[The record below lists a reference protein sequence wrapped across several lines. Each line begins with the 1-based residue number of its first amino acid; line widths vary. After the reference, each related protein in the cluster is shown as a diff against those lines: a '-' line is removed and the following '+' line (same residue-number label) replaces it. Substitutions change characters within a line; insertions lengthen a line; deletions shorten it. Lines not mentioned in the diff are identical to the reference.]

1 VNHSRKVG
9 KVPNNVMISHCGAK
23 YAIGQGPHFYGI
35 WDVAAL
41 ESQPLEWWHK
51 TPEGWAAAWTRFA
64 SAEVPGTIAPV
75 SQPAVEPAAAATTGV
90 NAGRRPLLAAGLLA
104 AGVVLGVV
112 GLFGDY
118 LAGSS
123 LAQQASNLVPHVI
136 YLAVWTASA
145 VLIMFGGARLRAG
158 ALLATGLSIVTFGLF
173 LADAGTPITY
183 GAHTAGAGLVLS
195 LLGWLAC
202 AMGSAVALRIAPAN
216 RFRRPLGHETVPL
229 IMIIVAALGT
239 AIAFAPSWDSY
250 ALHALNGFSQ
260 TITAGNAFANPAAVI
275 AGDVAVMAAVV
286 AVVAVAAFWRPV
298 RLGAALVAGAI
309 VPMLA
314 QVISALI
321 LVREPASPTQFGI
334 SPAQAAGLGL
344 TIQSGLTVIFWVF
357 CAFVAILILLCGWMI
372 ISPAAEVPSQ
382 AQWLPAGPGAG
393 AHDYAA
399 TPVASYGQFA
409 PVSAPPAA
417 QAPASGSAPAAQQ

>member
-1 VNHSRKVG
+1 
-9 KVPNNVMISHCGAK
+9 MISHRGAK
-23 YAIGQGPHFYGI
+23 YAIGQGPQFYGI

-41 ESQPLEWWHK
+41 QSQPLEWWHK

-75 SQPAVEPAAAATTGV
+75 GQPAVEPAAAATTAV
-90 NAGRRPLLAAGLLA
+90 TAGRWPLIAAGLIA

-118 LAGSS
+118 LVGSS
-123 LAQQASNLVPHVI
+123 LAQSASDLVPHVI
-136 YLAVWTASA
+136 YLAAWTASA
-145 VLIMFGGARLRAG
+145 VLIMFGGARLRVG

-173 LADAGTPITY
+173 LADAGTPITD

-202 AMGSAVALRIAPAN
+202 AMGSAVALRIGPAN
-216 RFRRPLGHETVPL
+216 RLSQPAGHDTVPL

-250 ALHALNGFSQ
+250 ALATLSGFSQ
-260 TITAGNAFANPAAVI
+260 TITAGNAFANPAAVM
-275 AGDVAVMAAVV
+275 AGDVAVMVAVV

-298 RLGAALVAGAI
+298 RFGAALVAGAI

-321 LVREPASPTQFGI
+321 LVRQPASPTQFGI

-344 TIQSGLTVIFWVF
+344 TIHSGLTAIFWVF

-372 ISPAAEVPSQ
+372 ISPAAQVPS
-382 AQWLPAGPGAG
+382 G
-393 AHDYAA
+393 
-399 TPVASYGQFA
+399 ASYGQLMPA
-409 PVSAPPAA
+409 SGTPVG
-417 QAPASGSAPAAQQ
+417 QAPAPSATSAPQP

>member
-1 VNHSRKVG
+1 
-9 KVPNNVMISHCGAK
+9 MISHRGAK

-41 ESQPLEWWHK
+41 QSQPLEWWHK

-75 SQPAVEPAAAATTGV
+75 SQPSVEPAVGTVTVV
-90 NAGRRPLLAAGLLA
+90 NAGRRPLIAAGLLA

-118 LAGSS
+118 VAGSS
-123 LAQQASNLVPHVI
+123 LAQVSSDLVPHVI
-136 YLAVWTASA
+136 YLAVWTVSA
-145 VLIMFGGARLRAG
+145 VLIMSGGARLRAG

-173 LADAGTPITY
+173 LADAGTPITD

-202 AMGSAVALRIAPAN
+202 AIGSAAALRIGPPSRFSRPA
-216 RFRRPLGHETVPL
+216 GYDTVPL
-229 IMIIVAALGT
+229 MMIIVAALGT

-250 ALHALNGFSQ
+250 ALHTLTGFSQ
-260 TITAGNAFANPAAVI
+260 TITEGNAFANPAAVI
-275 AGDVAVMAAVV
+275 AGDLAVMIAVV
-286 AVVAVAAFWRPV
+286 AVVAAAAFWRPV

-321 LVREPASPTQFGI
+321 LARQPVSPTQFGI
-334 SPAQAAGLGL
+334 SPAQAAGIGL
-344 TIQSGLTVIFWVF
+344 TIHSGLTAIFWVF
-357 CAFVAILILLCGWMI
+357 CAFVAILILLCSWMI
-372 ISPAAEVPSQ
+372 ISPAAEAPDHG
-382 AQWLPAGPGAG
+382 QWLAAGPGPERM
-393 AHDYAA
+393 A
-399 TPVASYGQFA
+399 TWPTPSPATASSRRCRTFRG
-409 PVSAPPAA
+409 A
-417 QAPASGSAPAAQQ
+417 QAPT